1 MFHPLPSS
9 DPSPGRLL
17 WCQQIQETDAGNLA
31 LTVET
36 LSSRHLHALCEGR
49 VQLHRLAKFSAE
61 IVPQHALLSTGCN
74 VKLFKYIYIL
84 FFRYMAK
91 RSFEIQLKQ
100 LNDKKVSC
108 HSCHDSIVMKDI
120 YSCFYCEV
128 SEGLQRPAAF
138 WESGKTYR
146 LDLALSAHM
155 ILLHVRKAFLFGSDC
170 RFHSFT
176 QLSTSLNHGH

>member
-1 MFHPLPSS
+1 
-9 DPSPGRLL
+9 
-17 WCQQIQETDAGNLA
+17 
-31 LTVET
+31 
-36 LSSRHLHALCEGR
+36 
-49 VQLHRLAKFSAE
+49 
-61 IVPQHALLSTGCN
+61 
-74 VKLFKYIYIL
+74 
-84 FFRYMAK
+84 MAK

-108 HSCHDSIVMKDI
+108 HSCHDSIDMKDI

-146 LDLALSAHM
+146 LDLALSAHVCTHD
-155 ILLHVRKAFLFGSDC
+155 LASWAFLFGSDC